1 MAAAHRGS
9 RLLWPENTMPAFAG
23 AHDLGIRVLETD
35 LHATADGV
43 LVAIH
48 DATLD
53 RTTDAVGRIRDRTLA
68 ELADIDAGFRFGAHE
83 GFPFRGRGVGI
94 PTLEEV
100 ATTFPDAA
108 LIVDMKAPDLEELLA
123 AAIDRLGLAERIIVG
138 SFSDARLRRFRRL
151 AGHVATSAGPR
162 EVLATRTRAWARRA
176 SAGAADVLQVPMKA
190 GVRVVDA
197 AFVAAAH
204 AAGQHVHVWT
214 VNDET
219 EMRRLLALGVDGII
233 TDRPDLLQ
241 RVLGR

>member
-1 MAAAHRGS
+1 
-9 RLLWPENTMPAFAG
+9 MPAFAG
-23 AHDLGIRVLETD
+23 AHALGIRVFETD

-43 LVAIH
+43 LMAVH

-53 RTTDAVGRIRDRTLA
+53 RTTDTTGKIRERTLG
-68 ELADIDAGFRFGAHE
+68 ELAAVDAGYRFGADE
-83 GFPFRGRGVGI
+83 GFPFRGKGVAI

-100 ATTFPDAA
+100 ASTFPDTA
-108 LIVDMKAPDLEELLA
+108 LIVDMKSPDLEELLVA
-123 AAIDRLGLAERIIVG
+123 LIERLGLAERIIVG

-162 EVLATRTRAWARRA
+162 EVLGTRTRSWARRP
-176 SAGAADVLQVPMKA
+176 SGGGAAVLQVPVKA

-204 AAGQHVHVWT
+204 AAGKHVHVWT
-214 VNDET
+214 VNDEA
-219 EMRRLLALGVDGII
+219 EMRRLLGLGVDGII
-233 TDRPDLLQ
+233 TDRPDILQ